1 MEPGA
6 KEMFEKLFSPIQIG
20 AITAKNRIQLP
31 PHSLHYFENGLPTDT
46 LLEYYRERA
55 MGGAGLLEVS
65 QIYVKPP
72 SGVFYPE
79 WEYDN
84 KKTWPMVNS
93 PEIVPGLRKL
103 ANAVHE
109 FDSRIFMEV
118 SAWTF
123 LFGPVSSVP
132 FETGVSLNEITLPDI
147 REIQEGFAQ
156 ASKYVIEGNFDGVD
170 LHGSHG
176 ALIEHFYSPV
186 MNQRVDRY
194 GGSFENRL
202 RFLLELIEI
211 VRGTIGDSKAL
222 GMRLCADEQI
232 EGGVTPEYAA
242 RMAETLDGRLDF
254 INVDRGSMYNYDVLD
269 QNALQTGPL
278 YSPTGYGT
286 YMSGPVKAAVKK
298 TKVGLAGRIM
308 DPLLADSIIERNQ
321 ADFVGMTR
329 ALIADPYLPRKAQ
342 EGKLEE
348 IRPCIGTLEG
358 CWARSAAHD
367 FPMRCTVN
375 AAVGRESQRGEEK
388 ILPAKKKKKVLV
400 IGAGPAGLEAARVSA
415 LRGHHVVIYE
425 KGQKAGGQVNIG
437 KLIPGR
443 SDIFSVITWLE
454 ARLKSLGVKVEYNKE
469 VPDSE
474 EVARFLCEEEKP
486 DVLVLATGSRPVK
499 SGIQM
504 ISFKEIPG
512 WNGGNVHS
520 VDELLSREIQVE
532 GKKFL
537 VADSTSYLFGPGA
550 CEWLARSGARDI
562 TFVTPQTEVS
572 HEMNDYNQLMHFV
585 KSMFENHVSVLTCS
599 WIKRVKADE
608 KQVVVYHIPTGTES
622 TVEADEVILHTG
634 REQNNSLRGLFKELV
649 PEIYEVGDCHV
660 AGGKI
665 RDAIDEGFSVGMR
678 I

>member
-93 PEIVPGLRKL
+93 PEIVPGLRRL

-269 QNALQTGPL
+269 LNALQTGPL

-329 ALIADPYLPRKAQ
+329 ALIADPYLPRK
-342 EGKLEE
+342 
-348 IRPCIGTLEG
+348 
-358 CWARSAAHD
+358 
-367 FPMRCTVN
+367 CTVN

-388 ILPAKKKKKVLV
+388 ILPAQKKKKVLV

-425 KGQKAGGQVNIG
+425 KGQKTGGQVNIG

-454 ARLKSLGVKVEYNKE
+454 ARLK
-469 VPDSE
+469 
-474 EVARFLCEEEKP
+474 
-486 DVLVLATGSRPVK
+486 
-499 SGIQM
+499 
-504 ISFKEIPG
+504 
-512 WNGGNVHS
+512 
-520 VDELLSREIQVE
+520 
-532 GKKFL
+532 
-537 VADSTSYLFGPGA
+537 
-550 CEWLARSGARDI
+550 
-562 TFVTPQTEVS
+562 
-572 HEMNDYNQLMHFV
+572 
-585 KSMFENHVSVLTCS
+585 
-599 WIKRVKADE
+599 
-608 KQVVVYHIPTGTES
+608 
-622 TVEADEVILHTG
+622 
-634 REQNNSLRGLFKELV
+634 
-649 PEIYEVGDCHV
+649 
-660 AGGKI
+660 
-665 RDAIDEGFSVGMR
+665 
-678 I
+678 